1 MVSRPGKP
9 LCIVF
14 VVLLGAVTIV
24 RAEER
29 FRLLTS
35 VDAASTVSSV
45 LCRDRDLVS
54 VRLDGVGPGVIT
66 ALGAMLPTG
75 VGVDAVS
82 LIGGGRVVFSTN
94 VSFNVAR
101 VEADDE
107 DLVLYDHGALSLF
120 LDGSAAGIPAAADID
135 AVHVID
141 GDPIK
146 ILYSVDSPTKITG
159 LAVTD
164 DDIISYTGGK
174 HALVVAGS
182 VMLGGEASRADVDG
196 LWYDPRRGEY
206 ALSLDVPISGGPG
219 RTAAA
224 PDDVVLWANGALV
237 MLFDASDQGVSV
249 PGLDLDGVHIESA
262 MFVDG
267 FETGG
272 TGMWSAIN
280 P

>member
-82 LIGGGRVVFSTN
+82 VIRGGRVVFSTD

-237 MLFDASDQGVSV
+237 LLFDASDQGVSV